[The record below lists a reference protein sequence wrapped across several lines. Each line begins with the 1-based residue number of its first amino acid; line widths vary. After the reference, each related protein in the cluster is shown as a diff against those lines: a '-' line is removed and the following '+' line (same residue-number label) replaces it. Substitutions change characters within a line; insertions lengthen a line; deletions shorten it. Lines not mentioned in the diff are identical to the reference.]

1 MPHPQWKIEELQP
14 EIESIRQ
21 RVLQVSAG
29 LNQYFVEKQELIELM
44 IISMI
49 AQEPLLIVG
58 APGTAKSDL
67 IIKFCQAIGVSGTD
81 YFEYMLTK
89 FSEPSEILGPVDIN
103 EMRQG
108 AYVRRIEGKLPTAKI
123 AFLDEIFK
131 SNSAIL
137 NTLLTVINERKF
149 YQDGRPQ
156 KIPLRMLF
164 AATNEIPEFSELHA
178 LRDRFTL
185 KIESSS
191 VRESHFDELILRGLR
206 NDTYHQLGQRPWAD
220 LASLEDFEK
229 LHVYLEH
236 RIRRSVETE
245 DLRDRAFPPT
255 EYALFRRILRTLE
268 REDNVVVSDRK
279 VIKLFKL
286 IQIRAFVLRGG
297 VVNRE
302 DLTLLSYIADRLVDF
317 DPVSKKVRTLLHI
330 RR

>member
-1 MPHPQWKIEELQP
+1 MPHQKWNLEELQS
-14 EIESIRQ
+14 EIENIRQ
-21 RVLQVSAG
+21 RVIQVSAG

-67 IIKFCQAIGVSGTD
+67 IIKFCEAIGVSGTD

-156 KIPLRMLF
+156 QIPLRMLF
-164 AATNEIPEFSELHA
+164 AATNEIPEFSELQA

-206 NDTYHQLGQRPWAD
+206 NDTYRQLGQRPWAN
-220 LASLEDFEK
+220 LASLTDFEK

-236 RIRRSVETE
+236 RILRSVERE

-255 EYALFRRILRTLE
+255 EYAWFRRILRTLE

-302 DLTLLSYIADRLVDF
+302 DLMLLSYIADRRVDLE
-317 DPVSKKVRTLLHI
+317 PVRQKVRALLHI